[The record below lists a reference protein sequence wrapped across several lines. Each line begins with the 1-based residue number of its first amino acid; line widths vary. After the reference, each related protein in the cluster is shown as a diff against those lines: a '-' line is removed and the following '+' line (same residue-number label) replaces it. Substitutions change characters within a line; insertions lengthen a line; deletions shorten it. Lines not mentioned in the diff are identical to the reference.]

1 MRKLPVQ
8 VSGISGCAPYQGYVV
23 ILRELNGLRLLPIFV
38 GVFEAHNIN
47 LLYQGVRTAR
57 PLTYDFC
64 RNLLEAAD
72 ARVIDVTV
80 TELRENTFFAQVDM
94 VMSNGETRSIDAR
107 PSDAIALAIRMR
119 VPIYVV
125 DSVMD
130 EAGFNGSDLPGE
142 LPERAPGDRRIN
154 ELTAQLHVAV
164 ENEAYEDA
172 ARLRDKIRELE
183 AKGHNV

>member
-1 MRKLPVQ
+1 MRKLPVE

-23 ILRELNGLRLLPIFV
+23 ILRELNGLRLLPIFI

-47 LLYQGVRTAR
+47 LLMQGVRTVR

-64 RNLLEAAD
+64 RNLLEATD
-72 ARVIDVTV
+72 TRIIDVTI
-80 TELRENTFFAQVDM
+80 TELRENTFFAKVEM
-94 VMSNGETRSIDAR
+94 EMSNGASNFVDAR

-119 VPIYVV
+119 APIFVT

-130 EAGFNGSDLPGE
+130 EAGFTGSEIPRDLPEGGNSERKLHE
-142 LPERAPGDRRIN
+142 LN
-154 ELTAQLHVAV
+154 QQLHNAV

-172 ARLRDKIRELE
+172 ARLRDKILELE
-183 AKGHNV
+183 TQSHNL